1 LNVRIQLFKMADF
14 EAMRALFASYFQPD
28 DKLLSPN
35 YTSWLY
41 VDNPFGAA
49 QVAIVEDEGRW
60 VGFMALV
67 PVELARAGG
76 KRLLAYYVVNVLV
89 HPAHHGKNL
98 FGRMIE
104 TAKFFVAE
112 RGAALMGHPN
122 DMAIKSWVR
131 NDMQFRQPLLP
142 RLVRPRWWA
151 AGAKAQALSQATSL
165 QGIDGWLK
173 GLPEQSSGW
182 RVAASAAYLQW
193 RFLQHPTNRY
203 RVQLVARRGD
213 PIAVLATRQI
223 RPGAHLLIDTFAA
236 ETDFDAACV
245 GLPWLTVAFRPEAHA
260 KVHPKSWWR
269 LPIKKQMPM
278 FATLAGAASPD
289 ANWAALGL
297 STSDF

>member
-1 LNVRIQLFKMADF
+1 MADF
-14 EAMRALFASYFQPD
+14 EAMRALFASYFQLD
-28 DKLLSPN
+28 DKLLSPS

-49 QVAIVEDEGRW
+49 QVAIVEDEGQW
-60 VGFMALV
+60 VGFMAMV

-76 KRLLAYYVVNVLV
+76 QRLQAYYVVNVLV

-104 TAKFFVAE
+104 AAKSFVAE

-142 RLVRPRWWA
+142 RLVRPRLWA
-151 AGAKAQALSQATSL
+151 GGARAQALGEAASL
-165 QGIDGWLK
+165 EAIDGWLK
-173 GLPEQSSGW
+173 GLTDQGSAW
-182 RVAASAAYLQW
+182 RVAASAAYMQW
-193 RFLQHPTNRY
+193 RFLRHPTNRY
-203 RVQLVARRGD
+203 RVQGMRRQGQPVGVLV
-213 PIAVLATRQI
+213 TRQI
-223 RPGAHLLIDTFAA
+223 RPGAHLLIDLFAA
-236 ETDFDAACV
+236 EADLDMACA
-245 GLPWLTVAFRPEAHA
+245 GLPWLTVAFRPQAHA
-260 KVHPKSWWR
+260 LAHPKAWWP

-278 FATLAGAASPD
+278 FVTLSGAAAPD
-289 ANWAALGL
+289 ADWAVLGL